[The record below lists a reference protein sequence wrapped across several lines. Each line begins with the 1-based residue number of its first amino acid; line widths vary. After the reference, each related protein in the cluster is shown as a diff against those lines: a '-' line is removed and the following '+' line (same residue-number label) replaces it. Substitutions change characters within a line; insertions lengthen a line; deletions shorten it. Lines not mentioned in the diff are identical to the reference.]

1 MKKTLVGF
9 VIMSLA
15 SASAYAQST
24 NERVHVM
31 QKRDYSVKNKLEIS
45 LFGGLSV
52 DDIFTQHYA
61 GIMAVDYH
69 IDEAFALEAMWMS
82 CKVPFYMGEKVTGTS
97 PTEYCD
103 GDCDDPDDGKWAR
116 FGHGYTDAYY
126 EVHRDAQLS
135 PSNADLAMISN
146 YFGLNVQFSPI
157 YGKWSLFGL
166 GLGHA
171 DFYVTAG
178 GGIATTEYQKANEN
192 WVDTGT
198 YFVGNFGLGF
208 RIFLARWFA
217 IRLDVRDFTFAA
229 RVMGDAGAATLSM
242 PETKIRNTLFV
253 MLGVSFLFL
262 GEEPVEIWSPY

>member
-9 VIMSLA
+9 VILSLA
-15 SASAYAQST
+15 AASAYAQSP
-24 NERVHVM
+24 NERVHVL

-61 GIMAVDYH
+61 GTLAVDYH

-82 CKVPFYMGEKVTGTS
+82 CKVPFYMGDAVTGTS
-97 PTEYCD
+97 PTEYKPQSD
-103 GDCDDPDDGKWAR
+103 YDWVR
-116 FGHGYTDAYY
+116 FGHGYTDAYE
-126 EVHRDAQLS
+126 EVHKDAQLS

-157 YGKWSLFGL
+157 YGKWSFFGM

-178 GGIATTEYQKANEN
+178 GGIATTEYQKANDN

-217 IRLDVRDFTFAA
+217 VRLDVRDFTFAA
-229 RVMGDAGAATLSM
+229 RVRGDAGPATVGAV
-242 PETKIRNTLFV
+242 ETKIRNTLFV

-262 GEEPVEIWSPY
+262 GEEPLEIWSPY

>member
-1 MKKTLVGF
+1 VL
-9 VIMSLA
+9 
-15 SASAYAQST
+15 
-24 NERVHVM
+24 

-61 GIMAVDYH
+61 GTLAVDYH
-69 IDEAFALEAMWMS
+69 IDEAFALELMWMS
-82 CKVPFYMGEKVTGTS
+82 CKIPFYMGDAVTGS
-97 PTEYCD
+97 DPTEYQVP
-103 GDCDDPDDGKWAR
+103 GNKEWIR
-116 FGHGYTDAYY
+116 FGHGYTDAYE
-126 EVHRDAQLS
+126 EVHTDAQLS

-157 YGKWSLFGL
+157 YGKWTVFNRA
-166 GLGHA
+166 LGHA
-171 DFYVTAG
+171 DFYLTAG
-178 GGIATTEYQKANEN
+178 GGVATTEYQKANEN

-208 RIFLARWFA
+208 RIFLARWLA

-229 RVMGDAGAATLSM
+229 RVKGDAGSATAA
-242 PETKIRNTLFV
+242 PVETKIRNTLFV